1 MSDTIPRAVT
11 PFSANVAA
19 GSDPGPSLGAAD
31 ALRRNPSG
39 EPSDGPPLKAGGRH
53 GDPAGVQLSLPIH
66 PPGGPTATT
75 EIPPMLVHDQAT
87 PLAQKRTPEGFLH
100 IKARIGRAG
109 LQDYKAGEIGGPAGA
124 PHEAN
129 VRVYRPPEEVFDPA
143 SLASFAGKP
152 VTLEHPPAMVDSGNW
167 KQFAVGHS
175 GGSVTR
181 DGDHIATD
189 LVVTDAAAVD
199 KARAGSELSNGYWAD
214 FDFTP
219 GLTPEGEP
227 YDAVQRKIRG
237 NHIALVDQGRCGP
250 SCTVGATGAGAV
262 TAGSDA
268 AAVDSLGAQGRVP
281 TAATSVLDCP
291 PGEAAA
297 ELSRLRSEIEARDG
311 EIAALKARAAADAA
325 SLDRRAAE
333 RARTIDVARNLLGAG
348 FDPTGLDLGVDPP
361 HRRRQ
366 GARPGRRARPR
377 RRLRGGGLR
386 HGRGARHG
394 PSIASGLTKHEP
406 PGGPSRG
413 RFGRRRQPGHRPP
426 GSQCLSGRRLETR
439 PHPRRPLMPAV
450 QTSYPMFQSP
460 AYLGMMA
467 NGEWVTN
474 VISRVVDPA
483 ATVPVNFG
491 DPVLQ
496 GASEQT
502 VVSANGGTG
511 VFRGIAIRDAT
522 LPPTANDQYAATM
535 TVGVVTKGVVWVN
548 ATVAVSPGQPAFFT
562 AAGLLTTV
570 ATGNTAIVGALWE
583 SATTGAGLAKLRLG

>member
-1 MSDTIPRAVT
+1 
-11 PFSANVAA
+11 
-19 GSDPGPSLGAAD
+19 
-31 ALRRNPSG
+31 
-39 EPSDGPPLKAGGRH
+39 
-53 GDPAGVQLSLPIH
+53 
-66 PPGGPTATT
+66 
-75 EIPPMLVHDQAT
+75 MLVHDQAT

-124 PHEAN
+124 PPEAN

-250 SCTVGATGAGAV
+250 SCTVGATGAGSTGAGASGAGTV
-262 TAGSDA
+262 PAGSDA
-268 AAVDSLGAQGRVP
+268 AAADSLGAQSRVP

-348 FDPTGLDLGVDPP
+348 FDPTGLDLGEI
-361 HRRRQ
+361 RRTFVVKALGPDAVR
-366 GARPGRRARPR
+366 
-377 RRLRGGGLR
+377 
-386 HGRGARHG
+386 GRGDDYVAAAFDTVAALGTDLR
-394 PSIASGLTKHEP
+394 S
-406 PGGPSRG
+406 
-413 RFGRRRQPGHRPP
+413 PP
-426 GSQCLSGRRLETR
+426 GSRSTN
-439 PHPRRPLMPAV
+439 PLAGHLAAGSAGAGS
-450 QTSYPMFQSP
+450 QATALQDRN
-460 AYLGMMA
+460 AYLAGA
-467 NGEWVTN
+467 WKPDLTH
-474 VISRVVDPA
+474 
-483 ATVPVNFG
+483 G
-491 DPVLQ
+491 D
-496 GASEQT
+496 
-502 VVSANGGTG
+502 
-511 VFRGIAIRDAT
+511 R
-522 LPPTANDQYAATM
+522 
-535 TVGVVTKGVVWVN
+535 
-548 ATVAVSPGQPAFFT
+548 
-562 AAGLLTTV
+562 
-570 ATGNTAIVGALWE
+570 
-583 SATTGAGLAKLRLG
+583 